1 METKLGVSILGMRP
15 ELLYALIIAEQ
26 VYKDRFSTLV
36 ITSCKDG
43 KHGKNS
49 YHYRGLAADLRTR
62 GTGLARQIRDDLVKA
77 LAPLGFDVLLEDEG
91 GVNEHIHM
99 EADLKK
105 MQKVYKDN
113 TPADRQVVHT
123 YGD

>member
-26 VYKDRFSTLV
+26 VYKDRFSKLV

-49 YHYRGLAADLRTR
+49 YHYQGLAADLRTK
-62 GTGLARQIRDDLVKA
+62 GTGLPRQIRDDLVLA

-91 GVNEHIHM
+91 GTNEHVHM
-99 EADLKK
+99 EFDLKK
-105 MQKVYKDN
+105 AGKIFRDN
-113 TPADRQVVHT
+113 TPKEFHEVT
-123 YGD
+123 